1 MLTIVLLLIVIGLC
15 VAIYRAH
22 GKHADA
28 LATIHAEIARVR
40 RLIAPTKPSSVAPMK
55 PTVPPDKAA

>member
-15 VAIYRAH
+15 GVIICAH
-22 GKHADA
+22 QKHTDA
-28 LATIHAEIARVR
+28 LAVINAEIARVR